1 MRIDIISVIP
11 EMFSGFLNES
21 IIGRAQ
27 RQGQVEINIHNLRDY
42 TKDKHKRVDD
52 YPFGGGSGMIMQIQ
66 PIADCIASLREA
78 LKASTGEDY
87 DAIIYTTPDG
97 KQFSQ
102 SMANELSQL
111 KNIIILCGHYKG
123 IDHRI
128 REKLITHEVSVGDYV
143 LSGGELPAA
152 IMADAITRVIPGVLG
167 DSQAAL
173 DDCFMDNLLAPP
185 IYTRPAHYDGF
196 GDVPEVLLCGD
207 PKKIREW
214 EIEQAMERTRRL
226 RPDLLDNNNL

>member
-1 MRIDIISVIP
+1 
-11 EMFSGFLNES
+11 MFSGFLNES

-27 RQGQVEINIHNLRDY
+27 RQGQVEIHIHNLRDY

-66 PIADCIASLREA
+66 PIADCISFLRSQLLEE
-78 LKASTGEDY
+78 KGEEY
-87 DAIIYTTPDG
+87 DAIIYTSPDG
-97 KQFSQ
+97 KQFDQ
-102 SMANELSQL
+102 EMANSMSQL
-111 KNIIILCGHYKG
+111 HNIIILCGHYKG

-128 REKLITHEVSVGDYV
+128 REHLITHEVSIGDYV

-152 IMADAITRVIPGVLG
+152 VMTDAIVRVIPGVLG

-196 GDVPEVLLCGD
+196 GDVPEILLCGD

-214 EIEQAMERTRRL
+214 ELQQAMDRTRQL
-226 RPDLLDNNNL
+226 RPDLLEK

>member
-1 MRIDIISVIP
+1 MQIDIITVLP
-11 EMFSGFLNES
+11 EMFEGFLSES
-21 IIGRAQ
+21 IVGRA
-27 RQGQVEINIHNLRDY
+27 RKQGLVEINIHNLRDY

-66 PIADCIASLREA
+66 PIADCIKSLQDKLMED
-78 LKASTGEDY
+78 KGESY
-87 DAIIYTTPDG
+87 DAIIYTSPDG
-97 KQFSQ
+97 KQFNQ
-102 SMANELSQL
+102 PMANELSQL

-128 REKLITHEVSVGDYV
+128 REKLITHEVSIGDYV

-152 IMADAITRVIPGVLG
+152 VMTDAIVRVIPGAIG

-173 DDCFMDNLLAPP
+173 DDCFQDNLLAPP
-185 IYTRPAHYDGF
+185 IYTRPAHYEGF
-196 GDVPEVLLCGD
+196 GDVPEILLCGD

-214 EIEQAMERTRRL
+214 EHQMAM
-226 RPDLLDNNNL
+226 

>member
-1 MRIDIISVIP
+1 MQIDIITVLP
-11 EMFSGFLNES
+11 EMFEGFLSES
-21 IIGRAQ
+21 IVGRA
-27 RQGQVEINIHNLRDY
+27 RKQGLVEINIHNLRDY

-66 PIADCIASLREA
+66 PIADCIKSLQDKLMED
-78 LKASTGEDY
+78 KGESY
-87 DAIIYTTPDG
+87 DAIIYTSPDG
-97 KQFSQ
+97 KQFNQ
-102 SMANELSQL
+102 PMANELSQL

-128 REKLITHEVSVGDYV
+128 REKLITHEVSIGDYV

-152 IMADAITRVIPGVLG
+152 VMTDAIVRVIPGAIG

-173 DDCFMDNLLAPP
+173 DDCFQDNLLAPP
-185 IYTRPAHYDGF
+185 IYTRPAHYEGF

-207 PKKIREW
+207 PKRIREW
-214 EIEQAMERTRRL
+214 ELQMAMERTRRL
-226 RPDLLDNNNL
+226 RPDLLSE

>member
-1 MRIDIISVIP
+1 MQIDIITVLP
-11 EMFSGFLNES
+11 EMFEGFLSES
-21 IIGRAQ
+21 IVGRA
-27 RQGQVEINIHNLRDY
+27 RKQGLVEINIHNLRDY

-66 PIADCIASLREA
+66 PIADCIKSLQDKLMED
-78 LKASTGEDY
+78 KGESY
-87 DAIIYTTPDG
+87 DAIIYTSPDG
-97 KQFSQ
+97 NQFNQ
-102 SMANELSQL
+102 PMANELSQL

-128 REKLITHEVSVGDYV
+128 REKLITHEVSIGDYV

-152 IMADAITRVIPGVLG
+152 VMTDAIVRVIPGAIG

-173 DDCFMDNLLAPP
+173 DDCFQDNLLAPP
-185 IYTRPAHYDGF
+185 IYTRPAHYEGF
-196 GDVPEVLLCGD
+196 GDVPEILLCGD

-214 EIEQAMERTRRL
+214 ELQMAMERTRRL
-226 RPDLLDNNNL
+226 RPDLLSE

>member
-1 MRIDIISVIP
+1 MQIEIITVLP
-11 EMFSGFLNES
+11 EMFEGFLSES
-21 IIGRAQ
+21 IVGRA
-27 RQGQVEINIHNLRDY
+27 RKQGLVEINIHNLRDY

-66 PIADCIASLREA
+66 PIADCIKSLQDKLMED
-78 LKASTGEDY
+78 KGESY
-87 DAIIYTTPDG
+87 DAIIYTSPDG
-97 KQFSQ
+97 KQFNQ
-102 SMANELSQL
+102 PMANELSQL

-128 REKLITHEVSVGDYV
+128 REKLITHEVSIGDYV

-152 IMADAITRVIPGVLG
+152 VMTDAIVRVIPGAIG

-173 DDCFMDNLLAPP
+173 DDCFQDNLLAPP
-185 IYTRPAHYDGF
+185 IYTRPAHYEGF
-196 GDVPEVLLCGD
+196 GDVPEILLCGD

-214 EIEQAMERTRRL
+214 ELQMAMERTRRL
-226 RPDLLDNNNL
+226 RPDLLSE

>member
-1 MRIDIISVIP
+1 MQIDIITVLP
-11 EMFSGFLNES
+11 EMFEGFLSES
-21 IIGRAQ
+21 IVGRA
-27 RQGQVEINIHNLRDY
+27 RKQGLVEINIHNLRDY

-66 PIADCIASLREA
+66 PIADCIKSLQDKLMED
-78 LKASTGEDY
+78 KGESY
-87 DAIIYTTPDG
+87 DAIIYTSPDG
-97 KQFSQ
+97 KQFNQ
-102 SMANELSQL
+102 PMANELSQL

-128 REKLITHEVSVGDYV
+128 REKLITHEVSIGDYV

-152 IMADAITRVIPGVLG
+152 VMTDAIVRVIPGAIG

-173 DDCFMDNLLAPP
+173 DDCFQDNLLAPP
-185 IYTRPAHYDGF
+185 IYTRPAHYEGF
-196 GDVPEVLLCGD
+196 GDVPDVLLCGD

-214 EIEQAMERTRRL
+214 ELQMAMERTRRL
-226 RPDLLDNNNL
+226 RPDLLS

>member
-1 MRIDIISVIP
+1 MQIDIITVLP
-11 EMFSGFLNES
+11 EMFEGFLSES
-21 IIGRAQ
+21 IVGRA
-27 RQGQVEINIHNLRDY
+27 RKQGLVEINIHNLRDY

-66 PIADCIASLREA
+66 PIADCIKSLQDKLVED
-78 LKASTGEDY
+78 KGESY
-87 DAIIYTTPDG
+87 DAIIYTSPDG
-97 KQFSQ
+97 KQFNQ
-102 SMANELSQL
+102 PMANELSQL

-128 REKLITHEVSVGDYV
+128 REKLITHEVSIGDYV

-152 IMADAITRVIPGVLG
+152 VMTDAIVRVIPGAIG

-173 DDCFMDNLLAPP
+173 DDCFQDNLLAPP
-185 IYTRPAHYDGF
+185 IYTRPAHYEGF
-196 GDVPEVLLCGD
+196 GDVPEILLCGD

-214 EIEQAMERTRRL
+214 ELQMAMERTRRL
-226 RPDLLDNNNL
+226 RPDLLSE

>member
-1 MRIDIISVIP
+1 MQIDIITVLP
-11 EMFSGFLNES
+11 EMFEGFLSES
-21 IIGRAQ
+21 IVGRA
-27 RQGQVEINIHNLRDY
+27 RKQGLVEINIHNLRDY

-66 PIADCIASLREA
+66 PIADCIKSLQDKLMED
-78 LKASTGEDY
+78 KGESY
-87 DAIIYTTPDG
+87 DAIIYTSPDG
-97 KQFSQ
+97 KQFNQ
-102 SMANELSQL
+102 PMANELSQL

-128 REKLITHEVSVGDYV
+128 REKLITLEVSIGDYV

-152 IMADAITRVIPGVLG
+152 VMTDAIVRVIPGAIG

-173 DDCFMDNLLAPP
+173 DDCFQDNLLAPP
-185 IYTRPAHYDGF
+185 IYTRPAHYEGF
-196 GDVPEVLLCGD
+196 GDVPEILLCGD

-214 EIEQAMERTRRL
+214 ELQMAMERTRRL
-226 RPDLLDNNNL
+226 RPDLLSE

>member
-1 MRIDIISVIP
+1 MRIDIISVLP

-21 IIGRAQ
+21 ILGRAQ
-27 RQGQVEINIHNLRDY
+27 RQGYVEIYIHNLRDY

-66 PIADCIASLREA
+66 PIADCIQH
-78 LKASTGEDY
+78 LKDDLWSTKGEEY
-87 DAIIYTTPDG
+87 DAIIYTSPDG
-97 KQFSQ
+97 KQFNQ
-102 SMANELSQL
+102 QMANNMSQL
-111 KNIIILCGHYKG
+111 NNIIILCGHYKG

-128 REKLITHEVSVGDYV
+128 REKLITHEVSIGDYV

-152 IMADAITRVIPGVLG
+152 VMTDAIVRVIPGVLG

-196 GDVPEVLLCGD
+196 GDVPEILLCGD

-214 EIEQAMERTRRL
+214 ELKQAMERTKAL
-226 RPDLLDNNNL
+226 RPDLLDQE

>member
-1 MRIDIISVIP
+1 MQIDIITVLP
-11 EMFSGFLNES
+11 EMFEGFLSES
-21 IIGRAQ
+21 IVGRA
-27 RQGQVEINIHNLRDY
+27 RKQGLVEINIHNLRDY

-66 PIADCIASLREA
+66 PIADCIKSLQDKLMED
-78 LKASTGEDY
+78 KGESY
-87 DAIIYTTPDG
+87 DAIIYTSPDG
-97 KQFSQ
+97 KQFNQ
-102 SMANELSQL
+102 PMANELSQL

-128 REKLITHEVSVGDYV
+128 REKLITHEVSIGDYV

-152 IMADAITRVIPGVLG
+152 VMTDAIVRVIPGAIG

-173 DDCFMDNLLAPP
+173 DDCFQDNLLAPP
-185 IYTRPAHYDGF
+185 IYTRPAHFEGF
-196 GDVPEVLLCGD
+196 GDVPDVLLCGD

-214 EIEQAMERTRRL
+214 ELQMAMERTRRL
-226 RPDLLDNNNL
+226 RPDLLSE